1 MENKKKAL
9 LTGSLL
15 AGALMATA
23 SLQANAA
30 TDLFRFD
37 NLGTGEAV
45 RSRLLEGN
53 SHARSLEL
61 NCGEK
66 KDSTSMKKKGKEGKC
81 GEGKCGEGKCGEKK
95 KDKKMKKDSTAV
107 KPKSAK

>member
-23 SLQANAA
+23 SLQAGAG

-45 RSRLLEGN
+45 RSRLLEGHR
-53 SHARSLEL
+53 HASSLEL

-66 KDSTSMKKKGKEGKC
+66 KDSTSMKKGKEGKC

-95 KDKKMKKDSTAV
+95 KDKKEKKDSTAV
-107 KPKSAK
+107 KPRSAK